1 MRLLKLKQKEAYGM
15 TRRLT
20 DGTVIT
26 HPDYHG
32 NGGTGSSREHS
43 MTQYEVYLVEEMK
56 VVIHNG
62 SSIMDTSSENAVWIR
77 TYTSAT
83 TTKALA
89 EDLVVELKEAARKSP
104 TFLAFVKEHF
114 DEEEERWGTFEEHF
128 ASEFDDLHTY
138 KITPIRLDEP
148 EGQPAKDIHAGTY
161 L

>member
-1 MRLLKLKQKEAYGM
+1 
-15 TRRLT
+15 
-20 DGTVIT
+20 
-26 HPDYHG
+26 
-32 NGGTGSSREHS
+32 

-56 VVIHNG
+56 CAHNG
-62 SSIMDTSSENAVWIR
+62 WAGQPDTWAK

-104 TFLAFVKEHF
+104 TFLAYVKEQF
-114 DEEEERWGTFEEHF
+114 NEGGGETFEEHF
-128 ASEFDDLHTY
+128 AEEFDDGHSYT
-138 KITPIRLDEP
+138 ITPIRLDEP